1 MRLSKYLKRNEAN
14 RIESNRINGNG
25 KNALWYPTHFSCNC
39 NLLYS
44 KHDQPIDRQYTK
56 MHMPSH
62 LIALILVKLSKFAC
76 ADRKGRNCVENNT
89 RVCVRMLEWA
99 NLCGY
104 RSYSKNSIGI
114 DCHTMLA
121 MLSFTDSHTN
131 ALSATQIANRAEQ
144 HQKKVQQ
151 QKSK

>member
-1 MRLSKYLKRNEAN
+1 MA
-14 RIESNRINGNG
+14 
-25 KNALWYPTHFSCNC
+25 
-39 NLLYS
+39 
-44 KHDQPIDRQYTK
+44 K
-56 MHMPSH
+56 MHCDILHIFRVTAICCIRNMTNRSTDNIPKCTCLVT

-76 ADRKGRNCVENNT
+76 ADRKGRNSVENNAC
-89 RVCVRMLEWA
+89 VCESEWA

-131 ALSATQIANRAEQ
+131 ALSATQIANRDEQ
-144 HQKKVQQ
+144 HQKKSATT
-151 QKSK
+151 KSK